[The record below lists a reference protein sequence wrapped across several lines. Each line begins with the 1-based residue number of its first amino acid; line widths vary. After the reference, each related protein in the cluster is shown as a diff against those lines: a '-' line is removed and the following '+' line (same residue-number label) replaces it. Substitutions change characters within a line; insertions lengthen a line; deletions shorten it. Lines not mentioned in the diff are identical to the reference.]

1 MSRLSLFIGTLAAAA
16 VIGFGCGSGTQTGGI
31 SPRALPDPRPVDS
44 NREFERAEREGIE
57 EYENQKPQLALL
69 TVHFEYD
76 RYDLTEEAM
85 EALVENAMVL
95 SYYPDAVIRVEG
107 HCDERGTE
115 EYNMALGQKRAR
127 TVRDYLQNYGI
138 DPQNI
143 SIISYGELLP
153 AAGGH
158 NETAWRQNRRADF
171 VVLSE

>member
-1 MSRLSLFIGTLAAAA
+1 MSRLSSFIGFLAAIA
-16 VIGFGCGSGTQTGGI
+16 VIGLGCGSGTQTGGI
-31 SPRALPDPRPVDS
+31 SPRALPDPRPVDPD
-44 NREFERAEREGIE
+44 RDLQRAERETME
-57 EYENQKPQLALL
+57 DHENQKPPLALL

-85 EALVENAMVL
+85 EALVENAMIL
-95 SYYPDAVIRVEG
+95 SQYPEAVIRVEG

-115 EYNMALGQKRAR
+115 EYNMALGQKRAQ

-138 DPQNI
+138 DPRNI

-153 AAGGH
+153 AADGH
-158 NETAWRQNRRADF
+158 NETAWRQNRRANF